1 MPTGAIVLHDGA
13 FFIVH
18 LRVCHKTADH
28 ASIFE
33 TNPQFTVM
41 EKLTLA
47 QRLEHLFECYQQETP
62 YQYAKTHFAELL
74 HEFAAYFQLSEEEAW
89 FLCTCIYLHTEDQFI
104 TFKSLSVVL
113 KETVIR
119 IMTQENQI
127 EHLKQKGFL
136 SKQRSRRHRWSEEQG
151 GVIYELTEWVMRTL
165 MSNIPYQPKAEKPN
179 DWFDRL
185 YELFN
190 LAKLREEE
198 EFDTRSLMCVVD
210 DILSTSADMPLFD
223 YVNKLKLSNIDSY
236 ILLYCIAS
244 HLSGDEE
251 VVLNHLLNQVFD
263 NRAERVRIMQLMKGQ
278 HHELIRRNL
287 IGFSPNSFMNHAQL
301 VLTETVLNDL
311 VALNISLEIKN
322 TTLSSKLVRQP
333 NDIIEKPLFYN
344 EAERGHI
351 QTLHQLLLPENYADL
366 CRRLEE
372 KQLSKGIV
380 VLLYGEPG
388 TGKTETVLQ
397 LAKQSG
403 RGIMKV
409 DISATKSAYFCESEK
424 TIKQGF
430 TQYQQAF
437 SQLEKGPIL
446 LFNEA
451 DAIFTQRRN
460 NTEHNLSQTENAM
473 QNIVLDELENFKG
486 ILMATTNR
494 ATLMDSAYERRFLF
508 KIKFNLPDKKTR
520 AQIWQHVFPEINA
533 ADCYTLAERYAFS
546 GAQIENIVRKMT
558 IQHCLNPQAIEVVD
572 IIFCCEA
579 ESIEG
584 KTPSEIGF
592 IQNRV

>member
-28 ASIFE
+28 YSIFE
-33 TNPQFTVM
+33 SNPQFTVM

-47 QRLEHLFECYQQETP
+47 QRLENLFECYKQDSP
-62 YQYAKTHFAELL
+62 YLYAQTHFAELL
-74 HEFAAYFQLSEEEAW
+74 QEFAAYFQLSEDEAW

-119 IMTQENQI
+119 IMTQENHI

-136 SKQRSRRHRWSEEQG
+136 SKQRSRKHRWSEEQG

-165 MSNIPYQPKAEKPN
+165 MSNVPYQPKAEKPN

-210 DILSTSADMPLFD
+210 DILSTSTDMPLFD
-223 YVNKLKLSNIDSY
+223 YVNKLKLSTIDSY
-236 ILLYCIAS
+236 ILLFCIAS

-251 VVLNHLLNQVFD
+251 VVLNHLLNQLFD
-263 NRAERVRIMQLMKGQ
+263 SRAERVRIMQLMKGQ
-278 HHELIRRNL
+278 HHELVRRNL

-311 VALNISLEIKN
+311 VALNISLDIKN

-351 QTLHQLLLPENYADL
+351 QTLQQVLQPDTYSDL
-366 CRRLEE
+366 CQRLQE

-380 VLLYGEPG
+380 ILLYGEPG

-409 DISATKSAYFCESEK
+409 DISATKSAYFGESEK
-424 TIKQGF
+424 TIKQVF

-460 NTEHNLSQTENAM
+460 NTEHNLSQTENAI

-494 ATLMDSAYERRFLF
+494 ATHMDSAYERRFLF
-508 KIKFNLPDKKTR
+508 KIKFNLPDTETR
-520 AQIWQHVFPEINA
+520 EKIWQYHCPILTDSNIR
-533 ADCYTLAERYAFS
+533 YLAERFPFS
-546 GAQIENIVRKMT
+546 GAQIENIVRKLA
-558 IQHCLNPQAIEVVD
+558 IQHCLHQSSGNMQD
-572 IIFCCEA
+572 ILMACET
-579 ESIEG
+579 ETIHEKSN
-584 KTPSEIGF
+584 SEIGF
-592 IQNRV
+592 VQRR